1 MLCKIRETYYILA
14 KETKEWRKNVLPN
27 VSLRELQILRET
39 IELQSA
45 TRAARRMN
53 ISQPAVSRAI
63 SRLEERLDLI
73 LFDRKDRKLIP
84 TQAAYA
90 LNEKLNPVFTSLE
103 NVAEF
108 SQDTEIEN
116 IEKLRIVAPTT
127 FSIHLVMPLVAEFIK
142 QHPQARF
149 EIDISSSP
157 ECIKKVASGESD
169 IGITNTHLTHDGI
182 KFTSI
187 QVCDA
192 VCVMPRDHALADK
205 SIITAKDLADY
216 DLVAISKT
224 MSSRYFFD
232 RALEKAG
239 VKPKIIAEVTAS
251 YTACQL
257 ISEGL
262 GIGVINPFPT
272 LIGKF
277 DNLIARPFTP
287 SHRYD
292 ARVITSVN
300 RSHGWLAQK
309 FISSLMKTTQ
319 RQWDDCAQKYNLPK
333 IPKEN

>member
-1 MLCKIRETYYILA
+1 M
-14 KETKEWRKNVLPN
+14 LPN

-45 TRAARRMN
+45 TRAARRMG
-53 ISQPAVSRAI
+53 ISQPAVSRAL

-90 LNEKLNPVFTSLE
+90 LNEQLNPVFTSLE

-108 SQDTEIEN
+108 SQGAEIST
-116 IEKLRIVAPTT
+116 IEKLRVVAPTT
-127 FSIHLVMPLVAEFIK
+127 FSIHLVMPLISQFIK
-142 QHPQARF
+142 EHPQARF

-192 VCVMPRDHALADK
+192 VCVMPEGHELAAK
-205 SIITAKDLADY
+205 KQITAEDLADY
-216 DLVAISKT
+216 NIVAISKT
-224 MSSRYFFD
+224 MSSRHFFD
-232 RALEKAG
+232 RSLEKAG
-239 VKPKIIAEVTAS
+239 VKPNIIAEVTAS

-277 DNLIARPFTP
+277 DNLIARPFVP

-300 RSHGWLAQK
+300 RSHGWLAQE
-309 FISSLMKTTQ
+309 FISSLIETTQ
-319 RQWDDCAQKYNLPK
+319 RQWDDCAQKYNLPT
-333 IPKEN
+333 IPKDG

>member
-1 MLCKIRETYYILA
+1 
-14 KETKEWRKNVLPN
+14 VLPN

-45 TRAARRMN
+45 TRAARRMG
-53 ISQPAVSRAI
+53 ISQPAVSRAL

-90 LNEKLNPVFTSLE
+90 LNEQLNPVFTSLE
-103 NVAEF
+103 NVAGF
-108 SQDTEIEN
+108 AQDTEVAN

-127 FSIHLVMPLVAEFIK
+127 FSIHLIVPLVSHFIK
-142 QHPQARF
+142 EHPQARF

-182 KFTSI
+182 KFKSI

-192 VCVMPRDHALADK
+192 VCVMPKGHPLAEK
-205 SIITAKDLADY
+205 KMVTTKDLADY
-216 DLVAISKT
+216 DIVAIAKS
-224 MSSRYFFD
+224 MPSRYLFD
-232 RALEKAG
+232 RALENAG
-239 VKPKIIAEVTAS
+239 VKPNIIAEVTAS

-257 ISEGL
+257 ISQGL

-272 LIGKF
+272 LIGNL

-300 RSHGWLAQK
+300 RSHGWLAQE
-309 FISSLMKTTQ
+309 FIASLMETTQ

-333 IPKEN
+333 IPKDS